1 MVSIA
6 VIGLGNF
13 GCRILDEL
21 IDYEADIIIID
32 KDREIIEKYKDR
44 VRDAYITDA
53 INQESLK
60 KMIPEDI
67 DSVVV
72 DLGGQLE
79 SSILLTNYLKKLNVR
94 RIIVKAKSDE
104 HGEILKL
111 VGASLVV
118 LPDLDAAQ
126 RMAPL
131 LISSVLFNFMQISES
146 FALAE
151 ISALPEIIGKSLVDI
166 NCRQQYGLNIVAWRK
181 GSLSDFKF
189 VDGPDFIVE
198 EGMSLLAAGTDEAIN
213 KYVKRKGAS
222 IPRNKTLFSNFFHHK
237 RKP

>member
-13 GCRILDEL
+13 GCRVLDEL
-21 IDYEADIIIID
+21 IDSEADIIIID
-32 KDREIIEKYKDR
+32 RDREIVEKYKER

-53 INQESLK
+53 INQEALK
-60 KMIPEDI
+60 KMIPDDI

-79 SSILLTNYLKKLNVR
+79 SSILVTNYLHKLGVR

-104 HGEILKL
+104 QGEILKL
-111 VGASLVV
+111 VGATLVI

-126 RMAPL
+126 RIAPL
-131 LISSVLFNFMQISES
+131 LMSSVLFNFMQISEG

-151 ISALPEIIGKSLVDI
+151 ISVLPEMVGKSLVNI
-166 NCRQQYGLNIVAWRK
+166 NFRQHYRTNIVAWRR
-181 GSLSDFKF
+181 GRQTDVSF
-189 VDGPDFIVE
+189 VDSPDFVVE
-198 EGMSLLAAGTDEAIN
+198 EGMSLLAAGTDGAIHSYVEKKVEAVSHN
-213 KYVKRKGAS
+213 KK
-222 IPRNKTLFSNFFHHK
+222 LFSIFFHH
-237 RKP
+237 R